1 MNIPADAAFGGCGR
15 DARVPRAD
23 ANLPIDDAGSIEVVR
38 GPNSALYVRTAIGG
52 AVNVRTGE
60 PTAGNRVGPSWVVA
74 RRKRFDIIRSQRHH
88 VESESVTMVQVTA
101 RLPDDLVEKADRAA
115 SQLNRSRAQLVRQ
128 ALEYYLDDFEDLRLA
143 LDRLNDPADP
153 VLDWED
159 VKGELLD
166 QDQE

>member
-60 PTAGNRVGPSWVVA
+60 PTAGNRVGPSWVSPDGSGLTSSEV
-74 RRKRFDIIRSQRHH
+74 KDIMWSQR
-88 VESESVTMVQVTA
+88 A
-101 RLPDDLVEKADRAA
+101 
-115 SQLNRSRAQLVRQ
+115 
-128 ALEYYLDDFEDLRLA
+128 
-143 LDRLNDPADP
+143 
-153 VLDWED
+153 
-159 VKGELLD
+159 
-166 QDQE
+166 